1 MLTAVLLAA
10 FFFFFFKESNYSFTF
25 GSISVLC
32 NF

>member
-10 FFFFFFKESNYSFTF
+10 FFFFFKESNYSFTF

>member
-10 FFFFFFKESNYSFTF
+10 FFFFNESNYSFTF